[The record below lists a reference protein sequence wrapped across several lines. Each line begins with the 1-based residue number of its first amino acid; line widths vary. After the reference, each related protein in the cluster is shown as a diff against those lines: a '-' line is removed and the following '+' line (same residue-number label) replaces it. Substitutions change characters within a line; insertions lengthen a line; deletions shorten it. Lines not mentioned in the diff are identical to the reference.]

1 MKNEEYHI
9 VDEGDRGCI
18 SLGRRGQ
25 QQRRLFLNPQQGR
38 STSQGRRTEPEGSM
52 KTDHTLLR
60 AIATFILA
68 LLMLGGVMKAKGETF
83 TQQEIVAITILAE
96 ARGEGKRGMY
106 AVACVIS
113 KRMKERKKT
122 GAQVCLQPWQ
132 FSCWNKNDPQR
143 PHLRKLL
150 RHELAPYA
158 MKLAKNIDNL
168 QLKFVEFANHYHTK
182 RVSPYWSK
190 GKRPVATIGNHV
202 FFKL

>member
-1 MKNEEYHI
+1 
-9 VDEGDRGCI
+9 
-18 SLGRRGQ
+18 
-25 QQRRLFLNPQQGR
+25 
-38 STSQGRRTEPEGSM
+38 M
-52 KTDHTLLR
+52 KTDYTLLR

-68 LLMLGGVMKAKGETF
+68 LLVLGSVMKAKGETF

-143 PHLRKLL
+143 LHLRKLL

>member
-1 MKNEEYHI
+1 
-9 VDEGDRGCI
+9 
-18 SLGRRGQ
+18 
-25 QQRRLFLNPQQGR
+25 
-38 STSQGRRTEPEGSM
+38 M
-52 KTDHTLLR
+52 KTDYTLLR
-60 AIATFILA
+60 AIATFILV

-190 GKRPVATIGNHV
+190 GKRPVATIGNHL

>member
-1 MKNEEYHI
+1 
-9 VDEGDRGCI
+9 
-18 SLGRRGQ
+18 
-25 QQRRLFLNPQQGR
+25 
-38 STSQGRRTEPEGSM
+38 M
-52 KTDHTLLR
+52 KTDYTLLR

-68 LLMLGGVMKAKGETF
+68 LLVLGSVMKAKGETF

-182 RVSPYWSK
+182 RVKPYWSK
-190 GKRPVATIGNHV
+190 GKRPVATIGNHL

>member
-1 MKNEEYHI
+1 
-9 VDEGDRGCI
+9 
-18 SLGRRGQ
+18 
-25 QQRRLFLNPQQGR
+25 
-38 STSQGRRTEPEGSM
+38 M

-68 LLMLGGVMKAKGETF
+68 LLLLGGVMKAKGETF

-182 RVSPYWSK
+182 RAKPYWSK
-190 GKRPVATIGNHV
+190 GKRPVATIGNHL

>member
-1 MKNEEYHI
+1 MIQSEWY
-9 VDEGDRGCI
+9 R
-18 SLGRRGQ
+18 
-25 QQRRLFLNPQQGR
+25 P
-38 STSQGRRTEPEGSM
+38 
-52 KTDHTLLR
+52 
-60 AIATFILA
+60 ALA
-68 LLMLGGVMKAKGETF
+68 LGAIVFAVLFAVISANGNQF

-190 GKRPVATIGNHV
+190 GKRPVATIGNHL

>member
-1 MKNEEYHI
+1 
-9 VDEGDRGCI
+9 
-18 SLGRRGQ
+18 
-25 QQRRLFLNPQQGR
+25 
-38 STSQGRRTEPEGSM
+38 M

-68 LLMLGGVMKAKGETF
+68 LLVLGGVMKAKGETF
-83 TQQEIVAITILAE
+83 TQQQVIAITILGE
-96 ARGEGKRGMY
+96 ARGEGKGGMY

-113 KRMKERKKT
+113 QRAKERKLT

-150 RHELAPYA
+150 CHELAPYA
-158 MKLAKNIDNL
+158 MMLAKNIHNL
-168 QLKFVEFANHYHTK
+168 DLTFTKHANHYHTK
-182 RVSPYWSK
+182 RVKPYWSK
-190 GKRPVATIGNHV
+190 GKRPVVTIGNHL

>member
-1 MKNEEYHI
+1 MIQSEWY
-9 VDEGDRGCI
+9 R
-18 SLGRRGQ
+18 
-25 QQRRLFLNPQQGR
+25 P
-38 STSQGRRTEPEGSM
+38 
-52 KTDHTLLR
+52 
-60 AIATFILA
+60 ALA
-68 LLMLGGVMKAKGETF
+68 LGAIVFAVFFAVISAKGETF

-143 PHLRKLL
+143 LHLRKLL

-158 MKLAKNIDNL
+158 MMLAKNIDNL
-168 QLKFVEFANHYHTK
+168 QLNFVEFANHYHTK
-182 RVSPYWSK
+182 RVKPYWSK
-190 GKRPVATIGNHV
+190 GKRPVATIGNHL

>member
-1 MKNEEYHI
+1 MIQSEWY
-9 VDEGDRGCI
+9 R
-18 SLGRRGQ
+18 
-25 QQRRLFLNPQQGR
+25 P
-38 STSQGRRTEPEGSM
+38 
-52 KTDHTLLR
+52 
-60 AIATFILA
+60 ALA
-68 LLMLGGVMKAKGETF
+68 LGAIVFAVFFAVISANGDQF

-168 QLKFVEFANHYHTK
+168 DLKFVQYANHYHIK
-182 RVSPYWSK
+182 RVKPYWSK

>member
-1 MKNEEYHI
+1 
-9 VDEGDRGCI
+9 
-18 SLGRRGQ
+18 
-25 QQRRLFLNPQQGR
+25 
-38 STSQGRRTEPEGSM
+38 M
-52 KTDHTLLR
+52 KTDYTLLR
-60 AIATFILA
+60 AIATFILV

>member
-1 MKNEEYHI
+1 
-9 VDEGDRGCI
+9 
-18 SLGRRGQ
+18 
-25 QQRRLFLNPQQGR
+25 
-38 STSQGRRTEPEGSM
+38 M
-52 KTDHTLLR
+52 KTDYKLLR

-68 LLMLGGVMKAKGETF
+68 LLLLGGVMKANGETL

>member
-1 MKNEEYHI
+1 MKNEKEFY
-9 VDEGDRGCI
+9 
-18 SLGRRGQ
+18 
-25 QQRRLFLNPQQGR
+25 
-38 STSQGRRTEPEGSM
+38 
-52 KTDHTLLR
+52 TLLR
-60 AIATFILA
+60 SIATFILF
-68 LLMLGGVMKAKGETF
+68 LLILGSVMRASGDQF
-83 TQQEIVAITILAE
+83 TQEETVAITILAE

-113 KRMKERKKT
+113 KRMEEKSKT

-132 FSCWNKNDPQR
+132 FSCWNKNDPQK

-158 MKLAKNIDNL
+158 MQLAKNINNL
-168 QLKFVEFANHYHTK
+168 DLGFVRAANHYHTK

-190 GKRPVATIGNHV
+190 GKRPVATIGNHL

>member
-1 MKNEEYHI
+1 MIQSEWY
-9 VDEGDRGCI
+9 R
-18 SLGRRGQ
+18 
-25 QQRRLFLNPQQGR
+25 P
-38 STSQGRRTEPEGSM
+38 
-52 KTDHTLLR
+52 
-60 AIATFILA
+60 ALA
-68 LLMLGGVMKAKGETF
+68 LGAIVFAVFFAVISAKGETF

-143 PHLRKLL
+143 LHLRKLL

-158 MKLAKNIDNL
+158 MMLAKNIDNL
-168 QLKFVEFANHYHTK
+168 QLNFVEFANHYHTK
-182 RVSPYWSK
+182 RVKPYWSK
-190 GKRPVATIGNHV
+190 GKRPVATIGNHL
-202 FFKL
+202 FFRL